1 MAVYRGTSG
10 SDTYTGT
17 DEADTIYG
25 YDPQGGGSG
34 LTLQATRVVS
44 GLAQPTFVVGQPNNP
59 NRLYILEKGYAP
71 ENGPLVNGK
80 IKFVDLGTNPPS
92 TTEVLSL
99 RPNSFHNSGETPDG
113 EMDTHGEQGMLGF
126 AFHPRFDGVTERRVY
141 VSLSNPMGDV
151 EVREYLLNDQGV
163 IDRSSEK
170 LIIKIG
176 YTPNSANHRAGWI
189 GFGPGPDGLLY
200 IAIGEG
206 DQGAPAQDP
215 TKLIGKILR
224 IDVNGDDFEDE
235 DRNYAIPDD
244 NPTSFH
250 GVDGQFARSEV
261 YAIGFR
267 NPWRAS
273 IDSLGRVFIGDVGAD
288 EYEEINLLVAGGNY
302 GWGHNYPN
310 HGNDDGPEDPT
321 GPYTNPINYY
331 YHGNDPTIPD
341 DDLGSS
347 VTGGY
352 VYEGPVEA
360 LRGSYIFGDF
370 TSGKI
375 LRLTQNGQTW
385 VREDI
390 TDRIVGDKTGAF
402 TRISSF
408 GQDSQGNLYVVEI
421 GGNIYRLNPQIATQ
435 DVGDSLNGAGGNDTI
450 YGGGG
455 NDTIYGG
462 NDDDH
467 LYGDEGADTLAGGAG
482 NDTYYVD
489 NEDSIVEAI
498 GGGVDEILVAFRD
511 EVVPDI
517 VLQAGQEV
525 ELLRAEDYASE
536 RELNLTGNEFDQTL
550 EGNDG
555 INRLD
560 GKGGAD
566 TMSGNNGDDT
576 YVVDDAG
583 DVIIEIESFGSDTVE
598 ATISYVLGSDLDHLI
613 LRGNAI
619 SGTGNILYNV
629 ITGNGEANVLD
640 GAGGYDTLQGGGGDD
655 TYIVDS
661 NGDRIVEAVGN
672 GTDTLVAGDSYVLA
686 DGVDVEILTAKT
698 GTGNIDL
705 TGNGIANTLHG
716 NRGNNRLDGAGGDD
730 TVVFT
735 GKRSDYRVERG
746 PNNSVTITD
755 TRENGDGVDRIFDV
769 EVFKFADRSMDFMG
783 LFNAAPSDL
792 SLNGNAVEENS
803 RKDQPIGTVSVQD
816 NSGDT
821 HRFTLLDSAGGRFA
835 LDADGTLKVADGV
848 RLDYE
853 QAIQHTIT
861 VQVTD
866 ALGESLTKSFT
877 IRVQDAPKEA
887 ANGSALADVM
897 KSGNGDDSFNGL
909 DGDDRLETGLGN
921 DTLLGGLGNDS
932 LDASDGHDRLS
943 GETGNDSL
951 IGGAGNDVADGG
963 LGNDRLLGGLGKDT
977 LTGGTGRDVFV
988 FDDRETGSSK
998 TKADYIS
1005 DFSGRNGDR
1014 IDLKAV
1020 DANIKKSGDQAFSFI
1035 GTKAFTKAGQVR
1047 YEKTKKETYVYLNTD
1062 NDKAAEAVIKL
1073 KGSIDLQKGWFVL

>member
-1 MAVYRGTSG
+1 MARSFLYTNALSWEEIFSGEYAIESASDASFTVRKTINGVECGIVYSGSALLGDSPVINQVLVTSRQTGADLARIVRYWDGENDPGITRSIQELQSGGFDAFAHLMASEWGGVQIGSDQADIITAYASADDLNGRAGNDTLISGVGDDMLSGDEGFDYASYETASAEVVVSLSAFPGNNTGEAHWDRFYSVEGLIGSAHDDHLIGDQVGNHLLGGDGNDTLSGNRDPSIDPGENTLDGGSDIDTAQFLFNRADYDIIDAGGGYWRVSNRTPERDGATLITNIEFLQFADGVIPAPTGPGPIYGTSRADSLPGTSG
-10 SDTYTGT
+10 
-17 DEADTIYG
+17 ADTIYG
-25 YDPQGGGSG
+25 YGRDS
-34 LTLQATRVVS
+34 TT
-44 GLAQPTFVVGQPNNP
+44 
-59 NRLYILEKGYAP
+59 
-71 ENGPLVNGK
+71 
-80 IKFVDLGTNPPS
+80 DLG
-92 TTEVLSL
+92 
-99 RPNSFHNSGETPDG
+99 
-113 EMDTHGEQGMLGF
+113 DTL
-126 AFHPRFDGVTERRVY
+126 D
-141 VSLSNPMGDV
+141 
-151 EVREYLLNDQGV
+151 
-163 IDRSSEK
+163 
-170 LIIKIG
+170 
-176 YTPNSANHRAGWI
+176 
-189 GFGPGPDGLLY
+189 
-200 IAIGEG
+200 
-206 DQGAPAQDP
+206 
-215 TKLIGKILR
+215 
-224 IDVNGDDFEDE
+224 
-235 DRNYAIPDD
+235 
-244 NPTSFH
+244 
-250 GVDGQFARSEV
+250 
-261 YAIGFR
+261 
-267 NPWRAS
+267 
-273 IDSLGRVFIGDVGAD
+273 
-288 EYEEINLLVAGGNY
+288 
-302 GWGHNYPN
+302 
-310 HGNDDGPEDPT
+310 
-321 GPYTNPINYY
+321 
-331 YHGNDPTIPD
+331 
-341 DDLGSS
+341 
-347 VTGGY
+347 
-352 VYEGPVEA
+352 
-360 LRGSYIFGDF
+360 
-370 TSGKI
+370 
-375 LRLTQNGQTW
+375 
-385 VREDI
+385 
-390 TDRIVGDKTGAF
+390 
-402 TRISSF
+402 
-408 GQDSQGNLYVVEI
+408 
-421 GGNIYRLNPQIATQ
+421 
-435 DVGDSLNGAGGNDTI
+435 GAGGNDII
-450 YGGGG
+450 YGGSG
-455 NDTIYGG
+455 NDTLYGG
-462 NDDDH
+462 DDDDH
-467 LYGDEGADTLAGGAG
+467 IYGDADDDQLHGDAGADTLEGGAG
-482 NDTYYVD
+482 SDIYFVDSEDT
-489 NEDSIVEAI
+489 IVEAAD
-498 GGGVDEILVAFRD
+498 GGATDVIRALGSFT
-511 EVVPDI
+511 
-517 VLQAGQEV
+517 LQAGQGIEQ
-525 ELLRAEDYASE
+525 LQASE
-536 RELNLTGNEFDQTL
+536 PDNNFELNLTGNELSQTL
-550 EGNDG
+550 IGNNG
-555 INRLD
+555 SNRLD

-566 TMSGNNGDDT
+566 IMLGLRGNDT

-583 DVIIEIESFGSDTVE
+583 DTIIESDDPGTDTAES
-598 ATISYVLGSDLDHLI
+598 TIDYELGDDLENLVLQGTAV
-613 LRGNAI
+613 N
-619 SGTGNILYNV
+619 GTGNGLDND

-755 TRENGDGVDRIFDV
+755 KRENGDGVDRIFDV

-963 LGNDRLLGGLGKDT
+963 LGNDRLIGGLGKDT

-998 TKADYIS
+998 SKADYIT

-1014 IDLKAV
+1014 IDLKLV
-1020 DANIKKSGDQAFSFI
+1020 DADTKKRGDQKYSFI
-1035 GTKAFTKAGQVR
+1035 GEKAFTKAGQVR

-1073 KGSIDLQKGWFVL
+1073 KGAIDLQKGWFVL